1 VDYPAGFKKYFL
13 GFFSV
18 ILVFLCMGSYAHG
31 YVLHGSHLLELMSKK
46 VGKSK
51 GLLVSQKLIIY
62 DSADEKKPL
71 EFAETLSYLFPE
83 NFRSDIVAENTRRYH
98 ILSNNLS
105 ITLIDGQITSE
116 IETELDY
123 YKDIILYNSR
133 ELLENRLADLGVDCS
148 VSSLGRLDGKVVYII
163 GSEYPGITLSQLWID
178 KETFMPVRWI
188 LAPCEIDSREKLLDI
203 RYLSWKKI
211 GHVWYPGEIEFYQNN
226 LLFRKIIV
234 EKIEPD
240 PIFSKN
246 RFNINRIKTA
256 YSLNVPDL
264 PEKSG
269 GLDEVQRAIE
279 KFKKIYE

>member
-1 VDYPAGFKKYFL
+1 MAYPAGFKKYFL
-13 GFFSV
+13 VFFSV
-18 ILVFLCMGSYAHG
+18 ILVFFCMGSYANG

-46 VGKSK
+46 MGKSK

-62 DSADEKKPL
+62 DSANGEKSL

-116 IETELDY
+116 IETDLDY

-133 ELLENRLADLGVDCS
+133 ELLEKRLADLGVDCS

-163 GSEYPGITLSQLWID
+163 GSEYPGITVSQLWID
-178 KETFMPVRWI
+178 KETFMPVRWM
-188 LAPCEIDSREKLLDI
+188 LVPCEIDSREELLDI

-211 GHVWYPGEIEFYQNN
+211 GHVWYPVEIKFYQNN

-246 RFNINRIKTA
+246 RFNINSIKTA
-256 YSLNVPDL
+256 YNLNVPDL
-264 PEKSG
+264 PEKSS
-269 GLDEVQRAIE
+269 GLDEVQKAIE

>member
-1 VDYPAGFKKYFL
+1 MAYPAGFKKYFL
-13 GFFSV
+13 VIFSV
-18 ILVFLCMGSYAHG
+18 ILVFFCMGSYANG

-46 VGKSK
+46 MGKSK

-62 DSADEKKPL
+62 DSANGEKSL

-116 IETELDY
+116 IETDLDY

-133 ELLENRLADLGVDCS
+133 ELLEKRLADLGVDCS

-163 GSEYPGITLSQLWID
+163 GSEYPGITVSQLWID
-178 KETFMPVRWI
+178 KETFMPVRWM
-188 LAPCEIDSREKLLDI
+188 LVPCEIDSREELLDI

-211 GHVWYPGEIEFYQNN
+211 GHVWYPVEIKFYQNN

-246 RFNINRIKTA
+246 RFNINSIKTA
-256 YSLNVPDL
+256 YNLNVPDL
-264 PEKSG
+264 PEKSS

>member
-1 VDYPAGFKKYFL
+1 MYYLAFLKKCFP
-13 GFFSV
+13 GFFSG
-18 ILVFLCMGSYAHG
+18 ILVFFYMGAYANG

-51 GLLVSQKLIIY
+51 GLLILQKLIIY
-62 DSADEKKPL
+62 DSADGKKPL
-71 EFAETLSYLFPE
+71 ELDETLSYLFPE
-83 NFRSDIVAENTRRYH
+83 NFRSDIVSENTQRHH
-98 ILSNNLS
+98 ILSKNLS

-116 IETELDY
+116 VETELDY

-133 ELLENRLADLGVDCS
+133 ELLENRLAELGIDFS

-163 GSEYPGITLSQLWID
+163 GAEYPDITVPQLWID
-178 KETFMPVRWI
+178 KETFIPARWM
-188 LAPCEIDSREKLLDI
+188 LAPREIDSGEGLLDI
-203 RYLSWKKI
+203 RYLFWKKT
-211 GHVWYPGEIEFYQNN
+211 GRVWYPWQVEFYQNDF
-226 LLFRKIIV
+226 LFRKIIT

-240 PIFSKN
+240 PVFPKN
-246 RFNINRIKTA
+246 KFNINRIKTVYNIDA
-256 YSLNVPDL
+256 PDL

>member
-1 VDYPAGFKKYFL
+1 VAYPAGFKKYFL
-13 GFFSV
+13 VFFSV
-18 ILVFLCMGSYAHG
+18 ILVFFCMGSYANG

-46 VGKSK
+46 MGKSK

-62 DSADEKKPL
+62 DSANGEKSL

-116 IETELDY
+116 IETDLDY

-133 ELLENRLADLGVDCS
+133 ELLEKRLADLGVDCS

-163 GSEYPGITLSQLWID
+163 GSEYPGITVSQLWID
-178 KETFMPVRWI
+178 KETFMPVRWM
-188 LAPCEIDSREKLLDI
+188 LVPCEIDSREELLDI

-211 GHVWYPGEIEFYQNN
+211 GHVWYPVEIKFYQNN

-246 RFNINRIKTA
+246 RFNINSIKTA
-256 YSLNVPDL
+256 YNLNVPDL
-264 PEKSG
+264 PEKSS
-269 GLDEVQRAIE
+269 GLDEVQKAIE